1 MDRRIFFSKI
11 TNIRYRKYPGWI
23 TAIWIRIVE
32 GVDPP
37 KEKELNSAERFEIAF
52 KDVPRQVWRTFK
64 DPAELM

>member
-1 MDRRIFFSKI
+1 M
-11 TNIRYRKYPGWI
+11 
-23 TAIWIRIVE
+23 E